1 MSNIIES
8 MTAIP
13 DAINAKLAEIAAAY
27 VKSSRDGK
35 LGEISYA
42 VNKFSAE
49 ANERAGFGKMNDL
62 AVSLCT
68 NIDSALPTLGTL
80 SYQGCRAFKE
90 VVNRRVK

>member
-42 VNKFSAE
+42 VNKFNADD
-49 ANERAGFGKMNDL
+49 NERAG
-62 AVSLCT
+62 
-68 NIDSALPTLGTL
+68 LG
-80 SYQGCRAFKE
+80 
-90 VVNRRVK
+90 